1 MNRNQRDDRRV
12 FDEGYCLPSQ
22 RWGNGG
28 QHLWGNH
35 IAVFAPRWQAKRIRG
50 LPLSLWDVGEPRS
63 YDFSNISRRE
73 QPDTQHAG
81 QQVFP
86 QAGRAKQP
94 SDQRV
99 NFRCVVAQ

>member
-1 MNRNQRDDRRV
+1 M
-12 FDEGYCLPSQ
+12 
-22 RWGNGG
+22 
-28 QHLWGNH
+28 
-35 IAVFAPRWQAKRIRG
+35 
-50 LPLSLWDVGEPRS
+50 SLWDVGEPRS